1 MLRAAEAS
9 LLLAQQRNQ
18 TVHQS
23 RWYTLTLIIAA
34 LGLAA
39 IVWGRVPSGHETAA
53 LPPAPAIGHPAPAFT
68 LPMLTGEELALA
80 DLRGQPVVLNFW
92 ASWCGPCRAEMPE
105 LQRLHERLGEAG
117 VAVLGVNQGERPET
131 AAAFMQALALD
142 FPVALDQRT
151 GVSQQYL
158 VNSLPT
164 TFFIDRNGVIRNT
177 FIGPMTDAV
186 LAQNLRSIYP

>member
-1 MLRAAEAS
+1 V
-9 LLLAQQRNQ
+9 NQ
-18 TVHQS
+18 T
-23 RWYTLTLIIAA
+23 RWYTLTAIIAV

-39 IVWGRVPSGHETAA
+39 IAWGRVPADRSSMA
-53 LPPAPAIGHPAPAFT
+53 LPPAPAIGHPAPLFT
-68 LPMLTGEELALA
+68 LPTWAGDDIALA
-80 DLRGQPVVLNFW
+80 DLHGRPVVLNFW

-105 LQRLHERLGEAG
+105 LQRLHERLGDAG
-117 VAVLGVNQGERPET
+117 VVVLGVNQGESPET
-131 AAAFMQALALD
+131 AGAFLQALNLD

-164 TFFIDRNGVIRNT
+164 TFFIDRDGVIRST
-177 FIGPMTDAV
+177 FIGPMSDAV

>member
-1 MLRAAEAS
+1 M
-9 LLLAQQRNQ
+9 NQ
-18 TVHQS
+18 T
-23 RWYTLTLIIAA
+23 RWYTLTALITV

-39 IVWGRVPSGHETAA
+39 IAWGRVPTDRESAA
-53 LPPAPAIGHPAPAFT
+53 LLPAPAIGHPAPLFS
-68 LPMLTGEELALA
+68 LPMLAGDDLALA
-80 DLRGQPVVLNFW
+80 DLYGQPIVLNFW

-105 LQRLHERLGEAG
+105 LQRLHDRLGEAG
-117 VAVLGVNQGERPET
+117 VVVLGVNQGESPET
-131 AAAFMQALALD
+131 AAAFLQALSLN

-164 TFFIDRNGVIRNT
+164 TFFIDRAGVIRST
-177 FIGPMTDAV
+177 FIGPMSDAV

>member
-1 MLRAAEAS
+1 MTR
-9 LLLAQQRNQ
+9 
-18 TVHQS
+18 T
-23 RWYTLTLIIAA
+23 RWHTLTALIAL

-39 IVWGRVPSGHETAA
+39 LVWGRVPGERTLTA
-53 LPPAPAIGHPAPAFT
+53 LPPAPAIGHPAPDFT
-68 LPMLTGEELALA
+68 LPTLAGGQVTLS

-105 LQRLHERLGEAG
+105 LQRLHDRLGEAG
-117 VAVLGVNQGERPET
+117 MAVLGVNQGESPDT
-131 AAAFMQALALD
+131 AAAFLEKLGLS

-164 TFFIDRNGVIRNT
+164 TFFIDREGVIRST
-177 FIGPMTDAV
+177 FIGPMSDAV
-186 LAQNLRSIYP
+186 IAQTLRSIYP

>member
-1 MLRAAEAS
+1 VTRA
-9 LLLAQQRNQ
+9 
-18 TVHQS
+18 
-23 RWYTLTLIIAA
+23 RWYTLTAIIAL

-39 IVWGRVPSGHETAA
+39 IAWGRVPGERAPAA
-53 LPPAPAIGHPAPAFT
+53 LPPAPAVGHPAPLFT
-68 LPMLTGEELALA
+68 LPTLAGDELALA
-80 DLRGQPVVLNFW
+80 DLHGQPVVLNFW

-105 LQRLHERLGEAG
+105 LQRLHDRLGEAG
-117 VAVLGVNQGERPET
+117 VVVLGVNQGESPET
-131 AAAFMQALALD
+131 AAAFLQALGLS

-164 TFFIDRNGVIRNT
+164 TFFIDRDGVIRST
-177 FIGPMTDAV
+177 FIGPMSDAV

>member
-1 MLRAAEAS
+1 MVIVNR
-9 LLLAQQRNQ
+9 
-18 TVHQS
+18 T
-23 RWYTLTLIIAA
+23 RWHIVTAIIAA
-34 LGLAA
+34 FGLAA
-39 IVWGRVPSGHETAA
+39 LVWGRVPADHTAA
-53 LPPAPAIGHPAPAFT
+53 TLPPAPAIGHPAPAFT
-68 LPMLTGEELALA
+68 LPTLAGDSVALA

-105 LQRLHERLGEAG
+105 LQRLHDRLGEAG
-117 VAVLGVNQGERPET
+117 VTVLGVNQGESPET
-131 AAAFMQALALD
+131 AAAFLQALGLN

-164 TFFIDRNGVIRNT
+164 TFFIDRNGVIRST
-177 FIGPMTDAV
+177 FIGPMSDAV

>member
-1 MLRAAEAS
+1 M
-9 LLLAQQRNQ
+9 NQ
-18 TVHQS
+18 T
-23 RWYTLTLIIAA
+23 RWYTLTAIVAI

-39 IVWGRVPSGHETAA
+39 IAWGRVPADRPSMA
-53 LPPAPAIGHPAPAFT
+53 LPPAPAIGHPAPQFSLPTLAGDAFD
-68 LPMLTGEELALA
+68 LA

-117 VAVLGVNQGERPET
+117 VVVLGVNQGESPQT
-131 AAAFMQALALD
+131 AAAFLQALGLD

-164 TFFIDRNGVIRNT
+164 TFFIDRDGVIRST
-177 FIGPMTDAV
+177 FIGPMSDAV

>member
-1 MLRAAEAS
+1 VTRA
-9 LLLAQQRNQ
+9 
-18 TVHQS
+18 
-23 RWYTLTLIIAA
+23 RWYTLTAAIAL

-39 IVWGRVPSGHETAA
+39 IAWGRVPADGESTA
-53 LPPAPAIGHPAPAFT
+53 LPPAPAIGHPAPLFT
-68 LPMLTGEELALA
+68 LPTLADDELALA
-80 DLRGQPVVLNFW
+80 DLHGRPVVLNFW

-105 LQRLHERLGEAG
+105 LQRLHDRLGEAG
-117 VAVLGVNQGERPET
+117 VVVLGVNQGESPET
-131 AAAFMQALALD
+131 AAAFLQALDLN

-164 TFFIDRNGVIRNT
+164 TFFIDRDGVIRNT
-177 FIGPMTDAV
+177 FIGPMSDAV

>member
-1 MLRAAEAS
+1 V
-9 LLLAQQRNQ
+9 N
-18 TVHQS
+18 QS
-23 RWYTLTLIIAA
+23 RWYTLTVIIAA

-39 IVWGRVPSGHETAA
+39 IVWGRVPSGGETTA
-53 LPPAPAIGHPAPAFT
+53 LPPAPAIGHPAPTFA
-68 LPMLTGEELALA
+68 LPMLGGDELALG

-117 VAVLGVNQGERPET
+117 VAVIGVNQGEQPET

>member
-1 MLRAAEAS
+1 MTRVRWRQL
-9 LLLAQQRNQ
+9 
-18 TVHQS
+18 TVV
-23 RWYTLTLIIAA
+23 IAA

-39 IVWGRVPSGHETAA
+39 LLWGRAPADQGDAV
-53 LPPAPAIGHPAPAFT
+53 LPPAPAVGHPAPQFALPT
-68 LPMLTGEELALA
+68 LAGDDVALA

-105 LQRLHERLGEAG
+105 LQRLHDRLGEAG
-117 VAVLGVNQGERPET
+117 VVVLGVNQGERPET
-131 AAAFMQALALD
+131 AAAFMQQLGLS
-142 FPVALDQRT
+142 FPAALDQRT

-164 TFFIDRNGVIRNT
+164 TFFIDRNGVIRST
-177 FIGPMTDAV
+177 FIGPMSDAV

>member
-1 MLRAAEAS
+1 MNR
-9 LLLAQQRNQ
+9 
-18 TVHQS
+18 T
-23 RWYTLTLIIAA
+23 RWHILTAVIAV

-39 IVWGRVPSGHETAA
+39 LAWGRVPAERASTA
-53 LPPAPAIGHPAPAFT
+53 LPPAPAIGHPAPSFT
-68 LPMLTGEELALA
+68 LPTLAGDSVALA
-80 DLRGQPVVLNFW
+80 DLHGQPVVLNFW
-92 ASWCGPCRAEMPE
+92 ARWCGPCRAEMPE

-117 VAVLGVNQGERPET
+117 VVVLGVNQGESPET
-131 AAAFMQALALD
+131 AAVFLQTLGLN

-164 TFFIDRNGVIRNT
+164 TFFIDLDGVIRNT
-177 FIGPMTDAV
+177 FIGPMSDAV